1 MPDDVVR
8 VLRGVQPLLERDPV
22 IVQGFRAWAASIN
35 PAAAHFLAE
44 ITRQTAR
51 RGVGA
56 VSVMVLPTPR
66 HPETRDAAM

>member
-1 MPDDVVR
+1 M
-8 VLRGVQPLLERDPV
+8 

-35 PAAAHFLAE
+35 PAAAHFLDE